1 MKGTCAQSWSHPC
14 RADSWELEK
23 SLWLF
28 CSISVSSPGPIRACL
43 GLDLEI
49 SLHPKYLPNSD
60 RTMHDFS
67 IIINNIITIILSSSL
82 ISYLLIFSK
91 LYLMNVHSLL
101 IILYYGKIKNQS
113 YVIIFAMDFF
123 ATDLKSNKGMQLTLI
138 R

>member
-1 MKGTCAQSWSHPC
+1 MN
-14 RADSWELEK
+14 
-23 SLWLF
+23 
-28 CSISVSSPGPIRACL
+28 
-43 GLDLEI
+43 
-49 SLHPKYLPNSD
+49 PKYLPNSD
-60 RTMHDFS
+60 RTMNDFS
-67 IIINNIITIILSSSL
+67 IIINNIITIIQSSSL

-91 LYLMNVHSLL
+91 LYLMNVPSLL